1 MDLNEEG
8 GQICRVKGREE
19 GVWGREVLTLM
30 ARKLKQFPAPRKIII
45 YSSSVDGEDSL
56 GEVYHRTVDSQDRKA
71 KRLKNWMDGVAKSG
85 LGEGR
90 VIVATNALGLGIDM
104 PDIRVSFTS
113 GSFGI

>member
-56 GEVYHRTVDSQDRKA
+56 GEVYHRTVNSQDSQKV
-71 KRLKNWMDGVAKSG
+71 KELDGW
-85 LGEGR
+85 
-90 VIVATNALGLGIDM
+90 
-104 PDIRVSFTS
+104 
-113 GSFGI
+113 GSEEWVRRGSRNCCHQCIKVGD